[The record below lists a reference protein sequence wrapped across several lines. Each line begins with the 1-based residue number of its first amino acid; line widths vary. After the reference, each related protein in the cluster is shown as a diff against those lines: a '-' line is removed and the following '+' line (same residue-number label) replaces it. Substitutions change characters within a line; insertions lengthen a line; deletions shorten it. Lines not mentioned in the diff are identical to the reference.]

1 MASVGLRRWK
11 KIAAGLLA
19 ASCLPVAASVVA
31 APPVARAGSC
41 PYAELIFARG
51 RLEAPG
57 AGQIGNALVSAL
69 RAKTGRNIGLY
80 AVNYPANTEVD
91 IGANDMSRHILGMIA
106 RCPSTRIVVGGY
118 SLGAAVS
125 DVVLAVPLPF
135 VTFRNPLPA
144 SAAPNIAAVA
154 LFGNGFQWVGP
165 ITSFS
170 PVYRDRT
177 IELCHGDDPICN
189 PTIPQ
194 NWRTRWPDHLAPAY
208 IKAGMVNQAANFI
221 AARI

>member
-1 MASVGLRRWK
+1 MRGRRWS
-11 KIAAGLLA
+11 ALLA
-19 ASCLPVAASVVA
+19 ATLLVGLPAIAPQQLRLTPAAEA
-31 APPVARAGSC
+31 AGC
-41 PYAELIFARG
+41 PDTELVFARG
-51 RLEAPG
+51 RNEAPG
-57 AGQIGNALVSAL
+57 AGQIGNTLFTRL
-69 RAKTGRNIGLY
+69 QAKTGKNIRLY
-80 AVNYPANTEVD
+80 AVRYPANTEVD
-91 IGANDMSRHILGMIA
+91 LGANDMSRHIQAMVA
-106 RCPSTRIVVGGY
+106 SCPRTRIVVGGY

-144 SAAPNIAAVA
+144 AAAGNIAAVA

-177 IELCHGDDPICN
+177 IELCHGDDPVCN

-194 NWRTRWPDHLAPAY
+194 NWRARWPDHLAPAY
-208 IKAGMVNQAANFI
+208 IKAGLVEQAANFV
-221 AARI
+221 AGRI